1 MYDFTRI
8 VKFIETE
15 SKDSSYQ
22 GLEGEW
28 NADFNE
34 YQVLVWDEEKVL
46 ENELIGYKEYK
57 GKVKYKLI
65 PYLW

>member
-28 NADFNE
+28 NADFNG

-46 ENELIGYKEYK
+46 
-57 GKVKYKLI
+57 VMTVVMTT
-65 PYLW
+65 

>member
-46 ENELIGYKEYK
+46 EMT
-57 GKVKYKLI
+57 VVMTT
-65 PYLW
+65 